1 MIAALILA
9 AGAAQRMGQSKALLR
24 VGGSSLF
31 GRVVDTARAAGADA
45 VVAVVAP
52 PHGDRIVEQFS
63 SLPITWAHNPS
74 PERGMLS
81 SVQAGLPNIPAPAVG
96 TLIWPVDI
104 PFVGV
109 QTVRK
114 LLGIDLAQPAV
125 LTCDGRGGHPLWLPR
140 RLFDAAM
147 ALSPDVGLRALR
159 QEHPPLRI
167 AVDDAEILRDL
178 DTAEDVAAARARFE
192 S

>member
-9 AGAAQRMGQSKALLR
+9 AGASQRMGHAKALLH
-24 VGGSSLF
+24 VGGASLLT
-31 GRVVDTARAAGADA
+31 RVVDTARAAGAEGI
-45 VVAVVAP
+45 VAVIAP
-52 PHGDRIVEQFS
+52 PHGDRIVAQHAA
-63 SLPITWAHNPS
+63 LPVIWAENPT

-81 SVQAGLPNIPAPAVG
+81 SVQAGLPHLPAAAVG
-96 TLIWPVDI
+96 ALVWPVDI
-104 PFVGV
+104 PFVDV
-109 QTVRK
+109 QTVRT
-114 LLGIDLAQPAV
+114 LLGGDLTQPAV

-140 RLFDAAM
+140 RLFDAAL
-147 ALSPDVGLRALR
+147 ALSPEVGLRALR

-178 DTAEDVAAARARFE
+178 DTAQDLAAARLRYD

>member
-1 MIAALILA
+1 MFAALILA
-9 AGAAQRMGQSKALLR
+9 AGASQRMGQAKALLH
-24 VGGSSLF
+24 VGGTSLF
-31 GRVVDTARAAGADA
+31 DRVVNTARAAGIDA
-45 VVAVVAP
+45 VVAVVAS
-52 PHGDRIVEQFS
+52 PHGEHIVEQFAAQ
-63 SLPITWAHNPS
+63 PITWAHNPE

-81 SVQAGLPNIPAPAVG
+81 SVQAGLPHIPAAAVG
-96 TLIWPVDI
+96 ALIWPVDI
-104 PFVGV
+104 PFVDV

-114 LLGIDLAQPAV
+114 LLSGDLEQPAV

-147 ALSPDVGLRALR
+147 ALSPEVGLRALR

-178 DTAEDVAAARARFE
+178 DTAEDLAAARSRFDA
-192 S
+192 